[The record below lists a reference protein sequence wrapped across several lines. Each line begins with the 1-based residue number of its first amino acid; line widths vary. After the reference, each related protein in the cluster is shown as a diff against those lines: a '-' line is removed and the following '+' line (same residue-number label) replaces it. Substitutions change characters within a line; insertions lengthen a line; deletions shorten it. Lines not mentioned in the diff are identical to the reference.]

1 LHPPEATDPDS
12 KRKAVNRSFECT
24 QNSPK
29 CRWDQLKHGSGRVI
43 GFPRSDRTLPS
54 RYSVAIAAPVFLQGL
69 PREQSNGAKRS
80 VSASCSVIR
89 GETGGYSR
97 WFKTIRSVTI
107 DEVHQVI
114 KSGPNTKGGCSS
126 ALDKSKADNTTIMT
140 NNLIYAGFL
149 LMGVLCNGA
158 SATPGDTI
166 LMIDRFVSA
175 EMSRQKIP
183 GMAVA
188 VVKNGEVVVAK
199 GYGFASLEHQVPVTT
214 HSIFQSGS
222 VGKQFT
228 AAAIMLLEEQ
238 GKLRLDDKIASY
250 LPRTKA
256 RWGSITLRH
265 VLTHTSGIPE
275 YEDEVDDR
283 RNYSERQLTELVGL
297 LSRRSPPGHKFEY
310 SNSGYLLLGNIIRTV
325 TGKFHGDF
333 IREHI
338 FEPLGMKT
346 ARIATDADI
355 VPNRVAGYRMSN
367 GRILTQE
374 WVSPTFNQTADGC
387 FLLSL
392 DDFLTWERGVRTR
405 ALLKPE
411 GWSQIFTPVVLKSG
425 KSHPY
430 GFAWEI
436 TQRDGQTV
444 HGHDGSLRGFEAI
457 LTRYI
462 EEELTIIALANLA
475 EVDLVRITEH
485 IAKLMRQER

>member
-1 LHPPEATDPDS
+1 MRVQDARGKATTEHLNDDTRADAVDS
-12 KRKAVNRSFECT
+12 ERR
-24 QNSPK
+24 
-29 CRWDQLKHGSGRVI
+29 
-43 GFPRSDRTLPS
+43 
-54 RYSVAIAAPVFLQGL
+54 
-69 PREQSNGAKRS
+69 
-80 VSASCSVIR
+80 
-89 GETGGYSR
+89 
-97 WFKTIRSVTI
+97 
-107 DEVHQVI
+107 
-114 KSGPNTKGGCSS
+114 
-126 ALDKSKADNTTIMT
+126 TIMG
-140 NNLIYAGFL
+140 LAAGGL
-149 LMGVLCNGA
+149 VGVLMGVLCNAA

-166 LMIDRFVSA
+166 LMMDRLVSA
-175 EMSRQKIP
+175 EMSRHKIP

-199 GYGFASLEHQVPVTT
+199 GYGFANLEHQVPVTT

-238 GKLRLDDKIASY
+238 GKLRLDDKIANY

-265 VLTHTSGIPE
+265 LLTHTSGIPE
-275 YEDEVDDR
+275 YEDEVDDHR
-283 RNYSERQLTELVGL
+283 SYSERQLTELVGL
-297 LSRRSPPGHKFEY
+297 LSRSSPPGQKFEY
-310 SNSGYLLLGNIIRTV
+310 SNSGYLLLGIIIRTV
-325 TGKFHGDF
+325 TGRFHGDY
-333 IREHI
+333 IRRHI
-338 FEPLGMKT
+338 FEPLGMNT
-346 ARIATDADI
+346 ATIASDADI

-367 GRILTQE
+367 GRILNQE

-392 DDFLTWERGVRTR
+392 EDFLAWERGLRAR

-411 GWSQIFTPVVLKSG
+411 SWSQIFTPVVLKSG
-425 KSHPY
+425 KAHPY

-444 HGHDGSLRGFEAI
+444 HGHDGSFRGFESI

-462 EEELTIIALANLA
+462 EEELTIIVLANLA
-475 EVDLVRITEH
+475 VVDLARVTEH